1 MADAVQ
7 EHPGGGPSG
16 QSAGRRTLSSAAEA
30 RWIEG
35 LTGAVVPTDGA
46 AGVPMGVD
54 EAAPSVPAARPAVP
68 APVVAPRAGAP
79 YYQEDQVA
87 LGARRGGLGNTCP
100 SHALNAAMA
109 GPVSNYEHQVAV
121 TIGEFDEMVATAGLP
136 PLAWRDFGGD
146 FTLPPDIDNLIG
158 PRRAIVQ
165 LSRPDPVNGGYA
177 AHFFALRGD
186 GEENAWRA
194 IDSMRPY
201 DQPIVDTTLFGA
213 LNQYLA
219 EPNVQMRVGTWRPG
233 TVLPEVRQP
242 EPAVVSTKTAMA
254 LATAIASRDAGAI
267 NAMVADVDDAQWRL
281 HADAILALLPSASA
295 DQRANLADLVGV
307 ALFEGEGHEGRTL
320 TAEDRTPEQLG
331 RMLACLM
338 YGSLADTTIDLNEE
352 RLAPIL
358 QLFRNLDRTP
368 GNVTR
373 ETAQT
378 FLRQLY
384 PDIDRLDITRLGGE
398 PGGAVRSA
406 WGGPWSDGGEWRS
419 AGAGRG
425 PASGASGH
433 RARRHR

>member
-1 MADAVQ
+1 M
-7 EHPGGGPSG
+7 
-16 QSAGRRTLSSAAEA
+16 
-30 RWIEG
+30 
-35 LTGAVVPTDGA
+35 
-46 AGVPMGVD
+46 
-54 EAAPSVPAARPAVP
+54 
-68 APVVAPRAGAP
+68 
-79 YYQEDQVA
+79 A

-384 PDIDRLDITRLGGE
+384 PDIDRLDITRLGGNRVVLFE
-398 PGGAVRSA
+398 ALGVGRGAMAAS
-406 WGGPWSDGGEWRS
+406 GGPRAPAAARRAAHRAIER
-419 AGAGRG
+419 GATAEAAIAANNLTHPQDIADIRAAAARVA
-425 PASGASGH
+425 ASGGP
-433 RARRHR
+433 RAPVEVQIAAHGAIERGATAEAAIAANNLTHPQDIADIRAAAA